1 MVALGELN
9 FCPLRLKITYQPSIG
24 RQKKTVKQVGGRQRY
39 ELHHKEEIQH
49 GGEVFHVDNLCV
61 LTPKRHI
68 SIHKDQ

>member
-1 MVALGELN
+1 MKTAD
-9 FCPLRLKITYQPSIG
+9 QPSIG
-24 RQKKTVKQVGGRQRY
+24 HQKKTVKQVGGRQRY
-39 ELHHKEEIQH
+39 ELRHKEEIQY